1 MLLPVGQGALLVS
14 WLSHRLGR
22 AANGGHYVL
31 PEAPIARESVK
42 VYLAPPPK
50 YETIA
55 MLEASD
61 LGANGFSAQSRTNK
75 IMKRMK
81 SEAAEL
87 GANGI
92 LLGGID
98 THTRVNGSVVNGVGY
113 VSSQTNK
120 LGKTIAIYVAA
131 E

>member
-1 MLLPVGQGALLVS
+1 
-14 WLSHRLGR
+14 
-22 AANGGHYVL
+22 
-31 PEAPIARESVK
+31 
-42 VYLAPPPK
+42 
-50 YETIA
+50 

-75 IMKRMK
+75 IMKRLR

-92 LLGGID
+92 LLGGIA
-98 THTRVNGSVVNGVGY
+98 TNTQTTGTIVNGTGV

-120 LGKTIAIYVAA
+120 LGKAVAIYVPS